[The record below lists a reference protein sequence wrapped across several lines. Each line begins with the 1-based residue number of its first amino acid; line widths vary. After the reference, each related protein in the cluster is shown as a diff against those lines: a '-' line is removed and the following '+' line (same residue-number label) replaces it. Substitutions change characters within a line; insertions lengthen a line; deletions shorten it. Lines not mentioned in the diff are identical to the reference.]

1 MKLSLRANNPIPINI
16 AGNWL
21 YLESA
26 SQEVEFETSL
36 GDRVTVKKHSVV
48 KSAQSVGRVLVYS
61 DIDQEISLEFGY
73 GDFVPPAN
81 IDGQSVVVSAMP
93 ALEIADGQSVS
104 IDSLPK
110 VEIEDGQSL
119 AVSSLPSVEIAADQS
134 IKVSELPAVQIAEN
148 QSVEVVQLPAV
159 EIAADQEIAQ
169 KVSSSINAQ
178 QGNLPLTVAENLA
191 RQKVVIKA
199 SASNS
204 QSIWVAGDFPLEAGE
219 RLELSTRTELVITGD
234 AADSVHI
241 IEV

>member
-1 MKLSLRANNPIPINI
+1 MKLSLKANNPIPVNI

-36 GDRVTVKKHSVV
+36 GDRVSVKKHSVV
-48 KSAQSVGRVLVYS
+48 KSSQSVGRVLVHS

-119 AVSSLPSVEIAADQS
+119 AVSSLPSVELAADQS
-134 IKVSELPAVQIAEN
+134 IKVTEIPKVELADNQAVNVGNLPAIA
-148 QSVEVVQLPAV
+148 
-159 EIAADQEIAQ
+159 IAADQEVSVKSGNSLSAQ
-169 KVSSSINAQ
+169 EGAM
-178 QGNLPLTVAENLA
+178 PLTIAENSN
-191 RQKVVIKA
+191 RKKVIIKA
-199 SASNS
+199 ASGNT
-204 QSIWVAGDFPLEAGE
+204 QSILIANSYPLEANE
-219 RLELSTRTELVITGD
+219 SIELETRAEIQLTGD
-234 AADSVHI
+234 AADTAYI
-241 IEV
+241 LEV